1 MIDIINIL
9 LFLHNSNCILI
20 MVQAY
25 SVGQGKRSTDAP
37 P

>member
-1 MIDIINIL
+1 
-9 LFLHNSNCILI
+9 

-37 P
+37 PQAGPGPGAYNPEKK